1 MNLFEMMNQPIE
13 LTPVEKEIDSLI
25 GKSGFYLQTYR
36 AIDAE
41 HVLNPALDMV
51 ENSDVKWQVKGA
63 VFRNMGQ
70 ALFLDGH
77 FDEAM
82 RFFIKSHEVIE
93 DGDDKAAVAGLIARY
108 YLQEKNKQKA
118 LEYAEKAL
126 MTAKAPELKSGPY
139 QIQGGVAIEDGD
151 YTKALELMNKAAELA
166 EESHCLT
173 DLAMIIM
180 DISVIFMMMG
190 RKETALSEIYRAE
203 RYVKECHN
211 PDLFMRCAIRR
222 AKILYAM
229 GKDEDAKKLICALE
243 EQKC

>member
-1 MNLFEMMNQPIE
+1 MMNQPIE
-13 LTPVEKEIDSLI
+13 LTPVEKEIDSLL
-25 GKSGFYLQTYR
+25 GKSDLYLQTYR

-41 HVLNPALDMV
+41 NVLKPALNMI
-51 ENSDVKWQVKGA
+51 ESNDVQWRVKAA

-70 ALFLDGH
+70 ALFQLGQ
-77 FDEAM
+77 FDVAM
-82 RFFIKSHEVIE
+82 RFFIKSYEVIE
-93 DGDDKAAVAGLIARY
+93 DDDGKAAAAGLIAGY
-108 YLQEKNKQKA
+108 YLQVKNKQKA

-126 MTAKAPELKSGPY
+126 MTAKAPELKSRPY
-139 QIQGGVAIEDGD
+139 QIQGGVAMEDGD

-166 EESHCLT
+166 EESHCIT

-180 DISVIFMMMG
+180 DISVIFMKMG

-222 AKILYAM
+222 AKILYSM